1 MFQVGRYYL
10 TLFTPIDPIEKG
22 LYGDIFMEYKSKYM
36 ADYYMEKEPKEFVI
50 VQEVI
55 VLKQYT
61 VEAESM
67 VDAIQQ
73 IENENYDCV
82 IDEDG
87 YAEEQKGRI
96 IRVLVNDD
104 E

>member
-1 MFQVGRYYL
+1 MNYR
-10 TLFTPIDPIEKG
+10 
-22 LYGDIFMEYKSKYM
+22 SKYM
-36 ADYYMEKEPKEFVI
+36 ADYYHEQEPKEFVI
-50 VQEVI
+50 VQEVVI
-55 VLKQYT
+55 LKQYT

-73 IENENYDCV
+73 IEHGNYDCV

-87 YAEEQKGRI
+87 YAEEKKGRI
-96 IRVLVNDD
+96 VRVSVNDD

>member
-1 MFQVGRYYL
+1 V
-10 TLFTPIDPIEKG
+10 
-22 LYGDIFMEYKSKYM
+22 EYRSKYM
-36 ADYYMEKEPKEFVI
+36 ADYYAEQEPKEFVI

-55 VLKQYT
+55 VFKQYT

-73 IENENYDCV
+73 IENENYDSV
-82 IDEDG
+82 IDEDAS
-87 YAEEQKGRI
+87 YAEEKMGRI
-96 IRVLVNDD
+96 VRVSVNDD